1 MTFSAEDLGCPLLP
15 ADLANRRLATKTQD
29 LERVALWRTHR
40 AHLDPI
46 YYNRRAPGVI
56 HYRFDAAGG
65 GFGVLSCMAEAVIRE
80 GCQGQRLPLLLDEH
94 ELRSRCICRLAVADR
109 RPLVLADL
117 TGPLTALGMDAR
129 VFSVTEY
136 LGPNLRRWMRHFLGS
151 MACIPNRAWRVGL
164 TSRFSMIAPI

>member
-1 MTFSAEDLGCPLLP
+1 MPADWIADAAAHPIDRRRVRLIDARYRDEQGGMTFSAEDLGCPLLP

-80 GCQGQRLPLLLDEH
+80 GL
-94 ELRSRCICRLAVADR
+94 SRTTSAV
-109 RPLVLADL
+109 
-117 TGPLTALGMDAR
+117 TAR
-129 VFSVTEY
+129 
-136 LGPNLRRWMRHFLGS
+136 
-151 MACIPNRAWRVGL
+151 
-164 TSRFSMIAPI
+164 